1 MGSRSRRDGARIGP
15 GVPHRP
21 GLSSG
26 PAQRGSIGSTHTAGP
41 GRTSTQP
48 VRSGNTGSRHRG
60 GRCVGMSAVAIIW
73 IGVAAVCWGLC
84 IYGINRAIRRSKERQ
99 EGRTPALTRH

>member
-1 MGSRSRRDGARIGP
+1 
-15 GVPHRP
+15 
-21 GLSSG
+21 
-26 PAQRGSIGSTHTAGP
+26 
-41 GRTSTQP
+41 
-48 VRSGNTGSRHRG
+48 
-60 GRCVGMSAVAIIW
+60 MSAVAIIW